1 MSTTTRRVRTTF
13 LGGAAFV
20 AALLMAA
27 AGPPASGDTFGC
39 VATLD
44 LPDEAVRADNQCPST
59 EIWVGIDRFGVDGPC
74 VPIRG
79 VFTGDSRYGTHVI
92 WNRQQ
97 ANGGHARDVYECP
110 PPGAERAIA
119 RHP

>member
-1 MSTTTRRVRTTF
+1 MSTTTRRAPTRF

-20 AALLMAA
+20 ATLLTIAC
-27 AGPPASGDTFGC
+27 PQPASGDTFAC
-39 VATLD
+39 VATQD
-44 LPDEAVRADNQCPST
+44 LPDKAVRADNQCPST
-59 EIWVGIDRFGVDGPC
+59 EFWVGIDQFGVDAPC

-92 WNRQQ
+92 WNQHQ

-119 RHP
+119 NHA